1 MTYDQILIGLGIVFL
16 VGLVADEISRR
27 WPVPRVTFMVAAG
40 VLLGPELLGW
50 LPLNGHDVY
59 EFVSRIALTMV
70 GFLVGGEI
78 TRQVIVFSGF
88 RLIIYSLVIS
98 LITAAVVFGGL
109 WLAGVPIT
117 IAVLLAGIS
126 TSTDPAATLDVVE
139 ETQSHGTLAK
149 GLKVIVA
156 LDDIWGLLIFS
167 ISLTVAD
174 ALMSGQFT
182 LNVLTHASMDIG
194 GAVFVGIAVGIPM
207 AFLTGRLRAGEPTV
221 AEALGM
227 VFLCAGIAMWLDV
240 SYLLASMVLGAW
252 VVNFAKHHHRPFS
265 SVAGLEWPF
274 LILFFVLSG
283 ASLNLA
289 VLADLGLIGAAYIL
303 LRIVGRFVG
312 GLPGRYWLTG
322 ARSGGL
328 TGLALLPQAGV
339 ALGMALV
346 AGDHYPEIRD
356 TLITVVI
363 AATVVFE
370 LVGPLVSRYL
380 LSRETNTQVP

>member
-1 MTYDQILIGLGIVFL
+1 MAYDQILIGLGIVFL

-27 WPVPRVTFMVAAG
+27 WPVPRVTFMVGAG

-59 EFVSRIALTMV
+59 EFVSKIALTMV

-78 TRQVIVFSGF
+78 TRQVIVLSGF

-98 LITAAVVFGGL
+98 LITAALVFGGL

-139 ETQSHGTLAK
+139 ETQSHGALAK

-174 ALMSGQFT
+174 ALASGQVT
-182 LNVLTHASMDIG
+182 LSVLTHASMDIG

-289 VLADLGLIGAAYIL
+289 VLADLGLIGAAYIV
-303 LRIVGRFVG
+303 LRILGRFVG
-312 GLPGRYWLTG
+312 GLPGRYWMAG
-322 ARSGGL
+322 ARSGRF

-346 AGDHYPEIRD
+346 AGDHHPEIRD
-356 TLITVVI
+356 TVITVVI

-370 LVGPLVSRYL
+370 LVGPLVARYL
-380 LSRETNTQVP
+380 LSRETSVQAR